1 MDDGRYSYQIQYS
14 SHDSLIL
21 YCRPQPHIRVSLT
34 PVSWQTMQNPMR
46 SLCQEL
52 PVQTGGLA
60 HQLPVY
66 TDNPNVSRLHNDLG
80 VSRIRSCQYYD
91 SPGPIEM
98 NMFQRSVVLITN
110 MNCSDLT
117 VVWMKVWTQQN
128 FVAGQDAITD
138 HGIAF

>member
-52 PVQTGGLA
+52 PVQIGGLA
-60 HQLPVY
+60 NQLPQTV
-66 TDNPNVSRLHNDLG
+66 PFRWRRSFFENVCHGRTEDPAPSSLPTRLRVPL
-80 VSRIRSCQYYD
+80 
-91 SPGPIEM
+91 
-98 NMFQRSVVLITN
+98 QR
-110 MNCSDLT
+110 
-117 VVWMKVWTQQN
+117 
-128 FVAGQDAITD
+128 
-138 HGIAF
+138 